1 MKVYSARSIRNIE
14 NACFASGISELR
26 LMENAGVACAKVI
39 RTEYNLETET
49 GKKIAVLCGKG
60 KNGGDGFVIAR
71 KMYEIGAFPTII
83 LTDDYPRIDEPVE
96 MFERAKELGIRALFY
111 NTDTQRCEKI
121 IAEADIIVDCIF
133 GIGYHGLADAKTK
146 EIFSLVNACE
156 GEVVSIDL
164 PSGLDGAGEDYD
176 PSHINADLTISISA
190 LKPVHINPATEKYCG
205 KIKVVN
211 INIDKKFFEMEQP
224 VAEISDGES
233 ISEKFPRRNKN
244 AHKGD
249 FGHLLMLC
257 GSFRMP
263 GAAVFGAKAAER
275 SGAGKITLAFPDKAY
290 PAITSKLNE
299 PLFMPLESD
308 ENGFF
313 GNGICQRLD
322 SLLENKTAVLVG
334 CGIGTDI
341 GSALMLEALMAKCKV
356 PVLVDADGINI
367 ISQNINILENRKGIT
382 VLTPH
387 LAEFSR
393 LTGKPIS
400 VISADRQK
408 AVKEFCDAHPNCV
421 LLLKGRR
428 SLIGCK
434 DKILYINSTGNA
446 GLAQG
451 GTGDVLAG
459 LCAGFL
465 AEGMPAIESAVC
477 AAYIHG
483 EAGDLCAERLSQR
496 GMTTDDLISFIPS
509 SLKKYCWE

>member
-49 GKKIAVLCGKG
+49 GKNIAILCGKG

-71 KMYEIGAFPTII
+71 KMYEIGAVPTII
-83 LTDDYPRIDEPVE
+83 LTDDYPKIDEPAE
-96 MFERAKELGIRALFY
+96 MFERTKELGIRALFY
-111 NTDTQRCEKI
+111 NTDTQRCENVI
-121 IAEADIIVDCIF
+121 SQADIIVDCIF
-133 GIGYHGLADAKTK
+133 GIGYHGTADEKTRR
-146 EIFSLVNACE
+146 IFGLVNASR
-156 GEVVSIDL
+156 GDVVSIDL
-164 PSGLDGAGEDYD
+164 PSGLDGAGEDFD
-176 PSHINADLTISISA
+176 PCHINADLTITISA
-190 LKPVHINPATEKYCG
+190 LKPVHINSATEKACG
-205 KIKVVN
+205 KIKVVS
-211 INIDKKFFEMEQP
+211 INIDKKFFDMEDP
-224 VAEISDGES
+224 IAEISD
-233 ISEKFPRRNKN
+233 SETVSLKLPKRNKN

-257 GSFRMP
+257 GSYRMP

-290 PAITSKLNE
+290 SAITSKLNE

-308 ENGFF
+308 ENGFLAESV
-313 GNGICQRLD
+313 CSELD
-322 SLLENKTAVLVG
+322 SLLENKTAVLAG
-334 CGIGTDI
+334 CGIGTDT
-341 GSALMLEALMAKCKV
+341 GATLMLEALMAKCKA
-356 PVLVDADGINI
+356 PLLVDADGINI

-400 VISADRQK
+400 VISADRKK

-421 LLLKGRR
+421 LLLKGRH

-434 DKILYINSTGNA
+434 DEILYINSTGNA

-465 AEGMPAIESAVC
+465 AQGMPAVDSAVC
-477 AAYIHG
+477 GAFVHG
-483 EAGDLCAERLSQR
+483 EAGDMCAERFSQR

>member
-1 MKVYSARSIRNIE
+1 MKVYSASSIRRIE

-39 RTEYNLETET
+39 RTEYKLEDET

-71 KMYEIGAFPTII
+71 KMHEIGAVPTII
-83 LTDDYPRIDEPVE
+83 LTDDYPTINEPVE
-96 MFERAKELGIRALFY
+96 MFERAKELGVRALFY
-111 NTDTQRCEKI
+111 NTDTQRCNTA
-121 IAEADIIVDCIF
+121 IANADIIVDCIF
-133 GIGYHGLADAKTK
+133 GIGYHGSADEKTK
-146 EIFSLVNACE
+146 EIFNLVNASQ

-176 PSHINADLTISISA
+176 PSHIKADLTISISA
-190 LKPVHINPATEKYCG
+190 LKPVHINPKTEKSCG

-211 INIDKKFFEMEQP
+211 INIDRRFFELETP

-233 ISEKFPRRNKN
+233 VSAKFPRRENN
-244 AHKGD
+244 SHKGD

-257 GSFRMP
+257 GSYTMP
-263 GAAVFGAKAAER
+263 GAAVFSAAAAER

-299 PLFMPLESD
+299 PLFMPLGSD

-313 GNGICQRLD
+313 ADFESEKLD
-322 SLLENKTAVLVG
+322 FLLKNKSAVLIG
-334 CGIGTDI
+334 CGIGT
-341 GSALMLEALMAKCKV
+341 GRGAALMLEALIAKCKV
-356 PVLVDADGINI
+356 PVLVDADGINL
-367 ISQNINILENRKGIT
+367 ISQNINILENRKGVT

-393 LTGKPIS
+393 LIDKPIS
-400 VISADRQK
+400 VIASDRVK
-408 AVKEFCDAHPNCV
+408 AVKEFCDAHPDCV
-421 LLLKGRR
+421 LVLKGRHT
-428 SLIGCK
+428 LIGCK
-434 DKILYINSTGNA
+434 DKMLYINPTGNA
-446 GLAQG
+446 GLSQG

-459 LCAGFL
+459 LCAGFM
-465 AEGMPAIESAVC
+465 AQGMSALDSAVC

-483 EAGDLCAERLSQR
+483 EAGDLCAQRLSQR

>member
-14 NACFASGISELR
+14 NACFASGMSELR

-39 RTEYNLETET
+39 RNEYELETQT
-49 GKKIAVLCGKG
+49 GKKIAVICGKG

-71 KMYEIGAFPTII
+71 KMYEIGALPTII
-83 LTDDYPRIDEPVE
+83 LTDDYPKIDEPAQ
-96 MFERAKELGIRALFY
+96 MFERTKELGIRALFY
-111 NTDTQRCEKI
+111 NTDTQRCANV
-121 IAEADIIVDCIF
+121 IAQADIIVDCIF
-133 GIGYHGLADAKTK
+133 GIGYHGLADSKTK
-146 EIFSLVNACE
+146 EIFSLVNASE

-176 PSHINADLTISISA
+176 PGHINADLTITISA
-190 LKPVHINPATEKYCG
+190 LKPVHINSETEKSCG

-211 INIDKKFFEMEQP
+211 INIDKKFLDMEEP

-233 ISEKFPRRNKN
+233 ISAKFPRRSKN

-257 GSFRMP
+257 GSYRMP
-263 GAAVFGAKAAER
+263 GAAVFSAKAAER
-275 SGAGKITLAFPDKAY
+275 SGAGKITLAFPEKAY

-313 GNGICQRLD
+313 ADDVSRELD
-322 SLLENKTAVLVG
+322 SLLENKSAVLVG
-334 CGIGTDI
+334 CGIGTDR

-356 PVLVDADGINI
+356 PLLVDADGINI
-367 ISQNINILENRKGIT
+367 ISKNINILENRKGIT

-393 LTGKPIS
+393 LIDKPIS
-400 VISADRQK
+400 VIAADRKK

-428 SLIGCK
+428 SLIACK
-434 DKILYINSTGNA
+434 DEILYINSTGNA
-446 GLAQG
+446 GLSQG

-465 AEGMPAIESAVC
+465 AQGMPAVDSAVC